1 MGALLSIPLMALP
14 SAATLWSVGASCC
27 GAATCSALCSACGKF
42 RSSIATRIAYAVL
55 LLINSILSWV
65 MLTDWAIRKLEH
77 LTLDYMTFKCGD
89 KACYGYFAVQRINFA
104 LGLFHLAL
112 SIFLLGVTSTK
123 NPRAGLQN
131 GYWGP
136 KLIVWA
142 ILVVTAFLIP
152 EGFFMFYGKY
162 IAFAGAILFVLLG
175 LILLVD
181 LAYQWADMCQE
192 RIDNAEDSADTTSLR
207 LWQTLLVGSSLTMY
221 LAAFAMTIVM
231 YIYFAASHCSMN
243 IAAITINLLL
253 ILLTTFISVL
263 PAVQDANPKAGIG
276 QSAMVA
282 VYCTYLTFSAV
293 CMEPDDQACNPLVRA
308 RGARTTTIV
317 LGALVTMLTIAYTT
331 TRAATYGF
339 ALSSSNAVNGDQYAR
354 LATDPDAHSEHSL
367 VTHQPATRRE
377 IMRAA
382 IESGALP
389 ASALD
394 EDSDDDSDDE
404 GSSSNKKSRAKDD
417 ERAGTQYNYS
427 LFHVIFFMATCWVAT
442 LLTQGFDA
450 ETISGDFQ
458 PVGRT
463 YWASWIKICSAWAC
477 YAIFGWSL
485 VAPAVLVGRDFS

>member
-1 MGALLSIPLMALP
+1 MGALLSLPLLALP

-55 LLINSILSWV
+55 LLINSILAWI
-65 MLTDWAIRKLEH
+65 MLTPWAIRKLEH

-89 KACYGYFAVQRINFA
+89 STCYGYFAVQRINFA
-104 LGLFHLAL
+104 LGLFHIAL
-112 SIFLLGVTSTK
+112 SVFLMGVTSTK

-136 KLIVWA
+136 KIIAWLALIV
-142 ILVVTAFLIP
+142 ISFLIP
-152 EGFFMFYGKY
+152 EGFFMFWGKY
-162 IAFAGAILFVLLG
+162 IAFVGAMLFVLLG

-192 RIDNAEDSADTTSLR
+192 RIDTAEDNNDSASLR
-207 LWQTLLVGSSLTMY
+207 IWQVLLVGSSLSMY
-221 LAAFAMTIVM
+221 LAAFAMTIIM
-231 YIYFAASHCSMN
+231 YIYFAKSHCSMN
-243 IAAITINLLL
+243 ISAITINLLL
-253 ILLTTFISVL
+253 TLVVTFISVL
-263 PAVQDANPKAGIG
+263 PSVQDANPKAGIG

-293 CMEPDDQACNPLVRA
+293 CMEPDDQHCNPLIRA

-339 ALSSSNAVNGDQYAR
+339 ALSSGNAANGSYAQ
-354 LATDPDAHSEHSL
+354 LSQADAADSHSEHGL
-367 VTHQPATRRE
+367 VTTQPASRRE

-394 EDSDDDSDDE
+394 DDSDSDDE
-404 GSSSNKKSRAKDD
+404 DTPASRKKATDD
-417 ERAGTQYNYS
+417 ERLGTQYNYS

-442 LLTQGFDA
+442 LLTQQFDP
-450 ETISGDFQ
+450 ETAAGDFQ

-463 YWASWIKICSAWAC
+463 YWASWIKIVSAWCC
-477 YAIFGWSL
+477 YGIYAWSL
-485 VAPAVLVGRDFS
+485 VAPAVLTGREFN